1 MKKII
6 YFLILIITIS
16 SCTLTQEPD
25 FINLDDF
32 KIISLNKN
40 EIKLSARAHFKNPN
54 DVGCEVVS
62 TDINVFAN
70 ELLVSTFNQT
80 KSIGL
85 ESDNKFYIPL
95 AVSIPTKKIIKD
107 KSGIFNGLLTT
118 LFNKNFS
125 IKYEGIVTLKK
136 AGIEF
141 DIDIEGEEVLK
152 EFKNK
157 MLNF

>member
-1 MKKII
+1 MKKLI
-6 YFLILIITIS
+6 YFLILIIAIS

-25 FINLDDF
+25 FINLDEF

-40 EIKLSARAHFKNPN
+40 EIKLSASAHFKNPN

-70 ELLVSTFNQT
+70 ELLVSTVNQT
-80 KSIGL
+80 KSISL

-107 KSGIFNGLLTT
+107 KSGFFNGLLTT

-125 IKYEGIVTLKK
+125 IK
-136 AGIEF
+136 
-141 DIDIEGEEVLK
+141 
-152 EFKNK
+152 
-157 MLNF
+157 